1 MQFFHTITGH
11 GENLSLRIKHD
22 SSHGYLPMTGSL
34 IRCIKRHLHGAACI
48 GLNHDAMMRCMTLSR
63 PSRFQNSAPLIG
75 LTLDHEPGGGGKF
88 SRYPF
93 HALRE
98 NYLTALSEAGGL
110 PVCLGYTAD
119 AEAMVA
125 RLDALVITGGA
136 FDVDPALYDEDPHPL
151 TSPRPARTSAE
162 LALLR
167 AALKRDIPILGICGG
182 MQLMAVNAGGT
193 LIQHLPPELEHEQ
206 PNPRHEPGHAVSIV
220 PDTRLAEIVG
230 MPTMMVNS
238 SHHQAVRSSGE
249 ARISALA
256 PDGVIE
262 AIELDDP
269 KFAIG
274 VQWHPEFTLDPGD
287 RRLYAALVEAA
298 AR

>member
-1 MQFFHTITGH
+1 
-11 GENLSLRIKHD
+11 
-22 SSHGYLPMTGSL
+22 
-34 IRCIKRHLHGAACI
+34 
-48 GLNHDAMMRCMTLSR
+48 MMRCMTLSR
-63 PSRFQNSAPLIG
+63 PSRFRNSAPLIG
-75 LTLDHEPGGGGKF
+75 LTLDHESGGDGKF

-98 NYLTALSEAGGL
+98 NYLTALGEAGGL

-119 AEAMVA
+119 AEEMVS

-167 AALKRDIPILGICGG
+167 AALRRDIPVLGICGG

-193 LIQHLPPELEHEQ
+193 LVQHLPPELEHEQ

-220 PDTRLAEIVG
+220 SDTRLAEIVG
-230 MPTMMVNS
+230 TPTMMVNS
-238 SHHQAVRSSGE
+238 SHHQAVRSAGE

-262 AIELDDP
+262 AIELDGP

>member
-1 MQFFHTITGH
+1 
-11 GENLSLRIKHD
+11 
-22 SSHGYLPMTGSL
+22 
-34 IRCIKRHLHGAACI
+34 
-48 GLNHDAMMRCMTLSR
+48 MMRRMTTAR
-63 PSRFQNSAPLIG
+63 PSPSRNTAPLIG
-75 LTLDHEPGGGGKF
+75 LTLDHEPGGPGQF
-88 SRYPF
+88 SRYPY

-98 NYLTALSEAGGL
+98 NYLTALSDAGGL
-110 PVCLGYTAD
+110 PVCLGYVGN
-119 AEAMVA
+119 AEAMVE

-136 FDVDPALYDEDPHPL
+136 FDVDPALYGEEPHPL
-151 TSPRPARTSAE
+151 TTPRPMRTSAE

-167 AALKRDIPILGICGG
+167 AALKRDIPVLGICGG

-206 PNPRHEPGHAVSIV
+206 PNPRHEPGHTVSLV
-220 PDTRLAEIVG
+220 AGTRLARIADTEI
-230 MPTMMVNS
+230 MHVNS
-238 SHHQAVRSSGE
+238 SHHQAVRTAGR
-249 ARISALA
+249 AKISAVA
-256 PDGVIE
+256 ADGVIE
-262 AIELDDP
+262 AIELDDA

>member
-22 SSHGYLPMTGSL
+22 SSHGHFPMTGSL
-34 IRCIKRHLHGAACI
+34 VRGIERHLHGAACI

-182 MQLMAVNAGGT
+182 MQLIAVNAGGT

-262 AIELDDP
+262 AIELDGP